1 METFTDKAERLERIR
16 RSLRRAYGEMERPP
30 VTHPV
35 EHAVRTVLS
44 EEATR
49 EEVEAAMDRIRD
61 HFVDFNDLRVSRPR
75 EIREVLGEAYP
86 RSSHKA
92 RVIPRLLDQ
101 VFKRHNS
108 MVWDFLEG
116 MGKIE
121 ARTFFEQLEEVR
133 PFLAAT
139 MARDCVEAH
148 AFPVD
153 RDVGRVLGRLHL
165 VRTDSDSEAD
175 MQAFLER
182 AVNSNR
188 AWQLHALLKRL
199 AEEVCVVGEPLCPK
213 CPLRRTCPTAE
224 EMAARRARKRKAAKK
239 KKATKKKKAKRS
251 RKTTGKGQA
260 ASRGRSAGA
269 GGGKAPARKSAKGK
283 AANRAK
289 KKPKQAAR
297 RKTARR
303 RKRS

>member
-1 METFTDKAERLERIR
+1 METFTEKTKRLERIR
-16 RSLRRAYGEMERPP
+16 RSLKRAYGEVERPP

-49 EEVEAAMDRIRD
+49 EEVEAAMERIRE

-75 EIREVLGEAYP
+75 EIREVLGEAFP
-86 RSSHKA
+86 RASHKA

-108 MVWDFLEG
+108 MVWDFLET

-121 ARTFFEQLEEVR
+121 ARQFFEQLEEVR
-133 PFLAAT
+133 PFVAAT

-153 RDVGRVLGRLHL
+153 CDVGRVLGRLGL
-165 VRTDSDSEAD
+165 VDTETDSEAD

-182 AVNSNR
+182 AVKSDR
-188 AWQLHALLKRL
+188 AWELHAFIKRL
-199 AEEVCVVGEPLCPK
+199 AETTCVVGEPQCAK

-239 KKATKKKKAKRS
+239 KEAKRS
-251 RKTTGKGQA
+251 RKRAGKPKT
-260 ASRGRSAGA
+260 ASRGRSARA
-269 GGGKAPARKSAKGK
+269 GGAEKAPARKSAKGK
-283 AANRAK
+283 PADRAK
-289 KKPKQAAR
+289 KKPKRAAR